1 MVGELLN
8 TGNALDMNR
17 INTTYNNLIRIERPE
32 SFKLYLKILLSENVK
47 NIVFN
52 QFSARD
58 QLERLC
64 SSNIGAVTIN
74 SFDNSSDDFKTIFQA
89 SKSIRAKILKQQK
102 QLFEVTFQECTI
114 PQELQPL
121 LHRMITGPK
130 HALDFNS
137 GKKKEIEKSIDTVGQ
152 VSINSSKTERQIT
165 NINNK
170 TFRQVIETTFTGVAF
185 RVHMLTRS

>member
-8 TGNALDMNR
+8 TGNTLDMNR
-17 INTTYNNLIRIERPE
+17 INTTYNSLIRIERPE
-32 SFKLYLKILLSENVK
+32 SFKLYLNILLSENVK

-58 QLERLC
+58 QLERLR

-114 PQELQPL
+114 PQELQSL

-137 GKKKEIEKSIDTVGQ
+137 GKKEEIKKSIDTVGQ

-170 TFRQVIETTFTGVAF
+170 TFRHVIETTFTGVAF